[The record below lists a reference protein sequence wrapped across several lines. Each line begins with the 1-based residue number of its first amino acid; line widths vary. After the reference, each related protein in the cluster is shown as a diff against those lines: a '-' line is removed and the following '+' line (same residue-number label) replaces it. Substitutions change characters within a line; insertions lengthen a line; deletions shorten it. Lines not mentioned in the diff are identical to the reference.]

1 MPAHRTFPT
10 IFDEVKTVSISFLTK
25 HGYLKPNKWQSG
37 TVTWSRNGIETGSIS
52 IQVNTHPE
60 SQYLE
65 LDYICNDAPVNYRVP
80 LVTTPSNLGR
90 GVAWF
95 FMCPHTGK
103 RCRKLHQVDTY
114 FYHRTAFS
122 GCLYASQALDKKR
135 RYLDDALASLFHPN
149 QLIEQL
155 HKKNFKMHYAGTLT
169 KRYLRI
175 LEAMHKELQ
184 MRQALTMRECMR
196 HLLR

>member
-1 MPAHRTFPT
+1 MPAHHTYPT
-10 IFDEVKTVSISFLTK
+10 LFDEVKTVSISFLKK
-25 HGYLKPNKWQSG
+25 HGYLTPNKWQSG

-52 IQVNTHPE
+52 IRVNTHPE

-65 LDYICNDAPVNYRVP
+65 LDYVCNDAPVNYSVT
-80 LVTTPSNLGR
+80 LVTAPSNLGR
-90 GVAWF
+90 GVMWF
-95 FMCPHTGK
+95 FICPHTGK
-103 RCRKLHQVDTY
+103 RCRKLHQVDTF

-122 GCLYASQALDKKR
+122 GCLYASQALNKKR

-155 HKKNFKMHYAGTLT
+155 HKKHAKRQYGGKLS

-175 LEAMHKELQ
+175 LEAMHKEHQ
-184 MRQALTMRECMR
+184 MRQALTMRECMM